1 MSAENADRDAID
13 PAVRAGRGA
22 GRGLAAPYQV
32 TFQKPMSKRPPL
44 IVYIDALGA
53 GLSESIAEAAA
64 ARGIATAVICPPGE
78 MRGRRQFVWRVIRT
92 RDFSLDN
99 LRRLVAAIERSH
111 SIRGFYSLFGPF
123 RRDGFLHGHVAT
135 LAAERGLSHSPPSAP
150 AAATTNLFPRYTIGP
165 AEPPAAPPGP
175 PFDEASALSVARG
188 IGYPVVLK
196 PLTGVGSSLIFKC
209 RNDAELRRF
218 WHKARRELPR
228 AHYAQ
233 LRMAPH
239 SIAAPC
245 GAVFTF
251 DPARMMLVER
261 YLPGSEA
268 SVECIVVGDNVT
280 PLVVHD
286 KLDVEEI
293 TGSVLEHLL
302 VAPPLRFTPREVK
315 ALRSHAA
322 AAIRALGLRN
332 TLCHVELRWGD
343 GEGPRILE
351 INPRVGA
358 GCVADSIAT
367 VTNVDADAARLSP
380 ILGAAPRDAVT
391 VHAAQR
397 HDHPARGARGGER
410 LGRHRGR
417 PGHAGGGQSRRRR
430 PRRGLRR
437 EHLAGGQE

>member
-1 MSAENADRDAID
+1 
-13 PAVRAGRGA
+13 
-22 GRGLAAPYQV
+22 
-32 TFQKPMSKRPPL
+32 MSKRPPL

-123 RRDGFLHGHVAT
+123 RRDAFLHGHVAT
-135 LAAERGLSHSPPSAP
+135 LAAERGLSHSPPSAL
-150 AAATTNLFPRYTIGP
+150 AAATNKFFARYCIG
-165 AEPPAAPPGP
+165 AAGVPDV
-175 PFDEASALSVARG
+175 PFGLAFEEAAALSVARG

-261 YLPGSEA
+261 YLPGREA

-332 TLCHVELRWGD
+332 TLCHVELRWVD

-367 VTNVDADAARLSP
+367 FTNVDADAARLSL
-380 ILGAAPRDAVT
+380 ILGERPPPVRRRKAPRHAMVFLFTPRSGTITRLEGLEAVNDWDDT
-391 VHAAQR
+391 AVVRVMQEVGNRVGGDLEEGFVASIWLEAKNEKQ
-397 HDHPARGARGGER
+397 ARQAYARI
-410 LGRHRGR
+410 
-417 PGHAGGGQSRRRR
+417 RRRVR
-430 PRRGLRR
+430 IVVR
-437 EHLAGGQE
+437 